1 MITYGELHNL
11 IKAAMIALLFASS
24 VAAIA
29 LLAMDFSRK
38 RITAAKIL
46 LPPVFI
52 ISFVCLTIL
61 KSIREFKL
69 IGTVMPEYLQKADAL
84 PAGAAIAVT
93 VACTCLL
100 LFFGANELKYRR
112 HSITASSLKEALDN
126 LPEGICYADADGVVL
141 VSNHK
146 INTLSNMLTGSVFN
160 DANKLWDEI
169 SGYENLNRRVIP
181 MPDGSIWSFKR
192 ETVLLSNESV
202 YKISATDISELH
214 RLSEKLKDNNEKMK
228 QINQRLKE
236 YSKNIDI
243 ATRSRERLETK
254 IRIHADMGQ
263 TLLYSRHAIMQD
275 DEAACARAIE
285 KWRFAA
291 AIFKTGETTREKDS
305 QWERL
310 LKAAEGIGIK
320 ISLNGSLPEDSNAKR
335 LICLAASEATA
346 NAVRHAEAT
355 ALDIVIT
362 AAGGYVTAQFT
373 NNGKKPEGKVIPGG
387 GLGSLEK
394 KLVESGG
401 ALSIDYGEGGELII
415 RVSVPHADRSDAI

>member
-1 MITYGELHNL
+1 MIAYGELHNL
-11 IKAAMIALLFASS
+11 IKAAMIAQLFASS
-24 VAAIA
+24 VASIA
-29 LLAMDFSRK
+29 LLTMDLSRK

-52 ISFVCLTIL
+52 VSFGCLTVL
-61 KSIREFKL
+61 KSIREFEL
-69 IGTVMPEYLQKADAL
+69 IGKVMPEYLQKADAL

-141 VSNHK
+141 ISNHK
-146 INTLSNMLTGSVFN
+146 ITTLSNMLTGSVFN
-160 DANKLWDEI
+160 DANKLWGEI

-181 MPDGSIWSFKR
+181 LPDGSIWSFKR

-236 YSKNIDI
+236 YSKNVDI

-263 TLLYSRHAIMQD
+263 TLLSSRHAIMQD
-275 DEAACARAIE
+275 DEVACARAIE

-291 AIFKTGETTREKDS
+291 AIFKSDDTARANDN

-310 LKAAEGIGIK
+310 IKVAENIGIN
-320 ISLNGSLPEDSNAKR
+320 IRLNGKLPDDTDAKK
-335 LICLAASEATA
+335 LICLAATEATS
-346 NAVRHAEAT
+346 NAVRHASAT
-355 ALDIVIT
+355 VLDISISCSN
-362 AAGGYVTAQFT
+362 GFVTAEIT
-373 NNGKKPEGKVIPGG
+373 NNGKKPNGEITVGG
-387 GLGSLEK
+387 GLGSLGK
-394 KLVESGG
+394 KL
-401 ALSIDYGEGGELII
+401 IDNDGELNIGYGKSGELILSV
-415 RVSVPHADRSDAI
+415 RVPEAYRSDDI